1 MVKNPPARAADV
13 RDVGLIPGST
23 EDPLEKEWQPT
34 SVFLP
39 GQFHSQRSLVGYC
52 PWGHKESDTT
62 EQLSTQTLMT
72 QLPFLYCQDSLGSS
86 DINPT
91 QQRSSVSLCASVS
104 VSFCFTVSLTLF
116 SCFCFSLLC
125 YFRQIFLHVVEIMDA
140 GNTWLLS
147 FHVHCP
153 QSPKQGHIS

>member
-62 EQLSTQTLMT
+62 GHERIYKIDNQQGSAVQHRE
-72 QLPFLYCQDSLGSS
+72 LYS
-86 DINPT
+86 
-91 QQRSSVSLCASVS
+91 R
-104 VSFCFTVSLTLF
+104 FCNNL
-116 SCFCFSLLC
+116 
-125 YFRQIFLHVVEIMDA
+125 
-140 GNTWLLS
+140 
-147 FHVHCP
+147 
-153 QSPKQGHIS
+153 